1 MLVLSEFAGAAAEL
15 KGAVLT
21 NPHDPADLVRSLN
34 QALAMTPPERDDR
47 QRRLYD
53 IVRHHDLSRWGRE
66 FLAAAQGASDEVN
79 AETQTPIAA

>member
-1 MLVLSEFAGAAAEL
+1 M

-34 QALAMTPPERDDR
+34 QALAMTPSERDDR